1 MRSVY
6 PHRRAFL
13 AGAASALA
21 AASVPLRPLSG
32 WAMAAET
39 PIILNARP
47 GTSPL
52 AKGLD
57 GAVDT
62 EIWGYDGA
70 VPGPTIRCRRGEPVH
85 VRLVNGLDE
94 PTSIHWHG
102 LRIDNAMDGVIGLT
116 QDPVAPGASF
126 DYMFTPPDAG
136 TFWYHTHNR
145 AWEQMARGLYGRLI
159 VEGDDPEDQ
168 FDRDL
173 YLALDDW
180 RLDDKGQ
187 IETASF
193 GNLHDWAHE
202 GRLGNWLTVNGT
214 SQPSYELGRGERMR
228 LRLLNAA
235 NARTFRLQLKG
246 ANAKVIAL
254 DGAPVEPFALPEAP
268 YELASGQRVDLA
280 VDVDAGDGG
289 QLELWH
295 VSRREEIKCASF
307 PVKAAVPGDRPALR
321 ALDHAGG
328 FATPDLTTAVRQDL
342 VMTGG
347 AMGGLREAVAD
358 GKKRTIQDLVE
369 LKRVWAL
376 NGIAGDMDKPL
387 LSVKQGTTVVI
398 TMKNDTAW
406 SHAMHLH
413 GHHFKAVE
421 RNGKPVTDGHWRDT
435 EMVDRDQ
442 SVALAFVADN
452 PGKWFLHCHML
463 EHQAAGMRT
472 WINIEA

>member
-1 MRSVY
+1 
-6 PHRRAFL
+6 
-13 AGAASALA
+13 
-21 AASVPLRPLSG
+21 
-32 WAMAAET
+32 
-39 PIILNARP
+39 
-47 GTSPL
+47 
-52 AKGLD
+52 
-57 GAVDT
+57 
-62 EIWGYDGA
+62 
-70 VPGPTIRCRRGEPVH
+70 
-85 VRLVNGLDE
+85 
-94 PTSIHWHG
+94 
-102 LRIDNAMDGVIGLT
+102 MDGVIGLT
-116 QDPVAPGASF
+116 QDPVAPGESF

-145 AWEQMARGLYGRLI
+145 AWEQLARGLYGRLI
-159 VEGDDPEDQ
+159 VEGDDPDNQ

-173 YLALDDW
+173 YLAIDDW

-214 SQPSYELGRGERMR
+214 SQPAFELGHGERVR

-254 DGAPVEPFALPEAP
+254 DGAPVEPFDLPEEP

-280 VDVDAGDGG
+280 VDALAGSGER
-289 QLELWH
+289 LELRH
-295 VSRREEIKCASF
+295 VSRREEIMCASF
-307 PVKAAVPGDRPALR
+307 TVAAGLAGERLALR
-321 ALDHAGG
+321 PLDGAGG
-328 FATPDLTTAVRQDL
+328 YPAPDLGSAVRQDL
-342 VMTGG
+342 IMTGG
-347 AMGGLREAVAD
+347 AMGGLQEAVAD
-358 GKKRTIQDLVE
+358 GKKRTIQELVE

-421 RNGKPVTDGHWRDT
+421 RNGKPVSDGHWRDT
-435 EMVDRDQ
+435 EMVDPDK

-472 WINIEA
+472 WINVET

>member
-1 MRSVY
+1 MTG
-6 PHRRAFL
+6 PCRARPSAA
-13 AGAASALA
+13 AGAS
-21 AASVPLRPLSG
+21 RFMSG
-32 WAMAAET
+32 WST
-39 PIILNARP
+39 GWTNHQH
-47 GTSPL
+47 PL
-52 AKGLD
+52 ARAAD
-57 GAVDT
+57 
-62 EIWGYDGA
+62 
-70 VPGPTIRCRRGEPVH
+70 RQC
-85 VRLVNGLDE
+85 N
-94 PTSIHWHG
+94 
-102 LRIDNAMDGVIGLT
+102 DGVIGLT

-126 DYMFTPPDAG
+126 DYMFTPSDAG

-159 VEGDDPEDQ
+159 VEGDDPEGR

-214 SQPSYELGRGERMR
+214 SQPSYGLGRGERMR

-254 DGAPVEPFALPEAP
+254 DGAPVEPFALPEEP

-307 PVKAAVPGDRPALR
+307 TVKGGCSRGPAGAPGARPCGRVCHARPCNCRAPGSGHDRR
-321 ALDHAGG
+321 
-328 FATPDLTTAVRQDL
+328 R
-342 VMTGG
+342 
-347 AMGGLREAVAD
+347 
-358 GKKRTIQDLVE
+358 
-369 LKRVWAL
+369 
-376 NGIAGDMDKPL
+376 
-387 LSVKQGTTVVI
+387 
-398 TMKNDTAW
+398 
-406 SHAMHLH
+406 H
-413 GHHFKAVE
+413 GRPE
-421 RNGKPVTDGHWRDT
+421 GSRGRW
-435 EMVDRDQ
+435 
-442 SVALAFVADN
+442 
-452 PGKWFLHCHML
+452 
-463 EHQAAGMRT
+463 
-472 WINIEA
+472 